1 MFVTGR
7 LTALVAFGA
16 VPVIVLSTL
25 GVSAWLVMASWLVL
39 CTVAALADVSAA
51 ARLDAVSIEREIPAR
66 ARLGEPVESAV
77 LVTNSGKRHLR
88 GLLRDGWQPTAG
100 APAERRRLDVPA
112 GERRRIDIPLR
123 PRRRGE
129 RTTDFVAIR
138 AAGPLRLAGRQ
149 RRIPAPG
156 ALRVLPPFASRRHLP
171 SRVARLRELDGS
183 SSVQVRGPGTEFDSL
198 RGYVRGDDVR
208 AIDWRA
214 TARRTDLVVR
224 TWRPERDRRVL
235 LVLDVSRLSAARL
248 DEGTRLE
255 AQIEAALLLAA
266 LATRAGDQ
274 VELVAVDRGVR
285 ARVAGERGPA
295 LLAAIAD
302 ATVPLTP
309 ALVEPDWPRVV
320 RVVQERV
327 SHRALVVLLT
337 ALEPAAVEYGLLPA
351 LGPLARRHQVVVASA
366 ADPAVAALR
375 DDRGADAF
383 GVAAAE
389 RTDLEREAAA
399 AALRRLGV
407 EVVHAG
413 PEQLAPDLADA
424 YLALKAAGRL

>member
-1 MFVTGR
+1 MTVTGR
-7 LTALVAFGA
+7 AVALAAAGVVPVLLAPAAATVLAWAAVVVVLCALDLALAASPAQVRVERDAPGA
-16 VPVIVLSTL
+16 V
-25 GVSAWLVMASWLVL
+25 
-39 CTVAALADVSAA
+39 
-51 ARLDAVSIEREIPAR
+51 
-66 ARLGEPVESAV
+66 RLGESATSTVV
-77 LVTNSGKRHLR
+77 LTNDGRRTVR
-88 GLLRDGWQPTAG
+88 GLVRDAWQPSAG
-100 APAERRRLDVPA
+100 ADANRHAVTLAPGESRRVQTRLT
-112 GERRRIDIPLR
+112 
-123 PRRRGE
+123 PRRRGDLAAD
-129 RTTDFVAIR
+129 RVTLR
-138 AAGPLRLAGRQ
+138 ATGPLRLAARQTSRATPGRV
-149 RRIPAPG
+149 
-156 ALRVLPPFASRRHLP
+156 RVLPEFRSRRHLP
-171 SRVARLRELDGS
+171 SRLARLRELDGRS
-183 SSVQVRGPGTEFDSL
+183 AVQVRGPGTEFDSL

-285 ARVAGERGPA
+285 ARVTGERGPA